1 MRAYTNLVSTNI
13 PAVWKFTEQ
22 QQQEQDDLL
31 SLELWVFWFDEKHTG
46 RIDAMED
53 LNALEGWRNS

>member
-13 PAVWKFTEQ
+13 PAVWKFTE

-53 LNALEGWRNS
+53 LNALEG